1 MTSIM
6 GAKDGEWPARRQRES
21 PSISRRGQAL
31 PFAATKVS
39 PEGQS
44 LTPCFGSG
52 LLFRKFHR
60 KAAIKALARG
70 QSLDQFVA

>member
-1 MTSIM
+1 VA
-6 GAKDGEWPARRQRES
+6 GAPATGKPQYL
-21 PSISRRGQAL
+21 PNISRKGSGFAL
-31 PFAATKVS
+31 CRDK
-39 PEGQS
+39 GQS

-70 QSLDQFVA
+70 QGRDQFVA

>member
-1 MTSIM
+1 VL
-6 GAKDGEWPARRQRES
+6 DLRPYRRD
-21 PSISRRGQAL
+21 
-31 PFAATKVS
+31 K
-39 PEGQS
+39 GQS